1 MLIAWR
7 YCETSKENPALR
19 CRSFRDPTTMP
30 SIIIRP
36 RTSPAW
42 VQQPAPAG
50 AAAAA
55 LGCIVVA
62 AAAAWRTTWDI
73 RVSPGRGRGSS
84 GWTGG
89 RARENGLEGKGTDGR
104 TDERFSLRPRRRAT
118 KGQRLRNINSITNR
132 DRSGQA

>member
-62 AAAAWRTTWDI
+62 AAAAAWRTTWDI

-104 TDERFSLRPRRRAT
+104 TNGSPSVRDEGRRKA
-118 KGQRLRNINSITNR
+118 NVSEI
-132 DRSGQA
+132 